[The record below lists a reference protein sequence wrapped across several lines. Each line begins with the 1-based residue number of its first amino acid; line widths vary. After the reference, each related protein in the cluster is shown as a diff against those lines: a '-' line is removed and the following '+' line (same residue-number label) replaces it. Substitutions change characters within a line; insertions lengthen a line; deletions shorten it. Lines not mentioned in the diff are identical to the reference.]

1 MNTEN
6 KPQKK
11 VSSQPQETSI
21 EDLLKRNIFWTMGV
35 MLVAGFLAGF
45 GAYRAI
51 LETTGQVTLLK
62 ETKEKI
68 ETENKF
74 LKERVASLE
83 KELFYYKQAPE
94 ASIIKPENGDR
105 VAQEIVVEGKISGN
119 LQGKSLWLFLRP
131 YQSQDWYPQ
140 GEIIISHDRTWE
152 QSAYIPDRGKF
163 ELVVIQAGENDRA
176 IFDRYLKTATS
187 ANRYPPLRLS
197 SSLIKLERIVVNR

>member
-11 VSSQPQETSI
+11 VSSQPQGASI
-21 EDLLKRNIFWTMGV
+21 EDLLKSNIFWAMGV
-35 MLVAGFLAGF
+35 MLVVGFVAGF

-51 LETTGQVTLLK
+51 LETTDQVTLLK

-74 LKERVASLE
+74 LKERVAILE

-94 ASIIKPENGDR
+94 TSIIKPKNGER

-119 LQGKSLWLFLRP
+119 LQGTSLWLFLRP

-176 IFDRYLKTATS
+176 IFDRYLKTAMS

>member
-6 KPQKK
+6 RSQEKA
-11 VSSQPQETSI
+11 SSQPQGTSI
-21 EDLLKRNIFWTMGV
+21 EDLLKKNIIWSMGG
-35 MLVAGFLAGF
+35 MLVLGFVTGF

-62 ETKEKI
+62 ERKEQL
-68 ETENKF
+68 ETENKL
-74 LKERVASLE
+74 LKGRVEVLE
-83 KELFYYKQAPE
+83 KELFAYRKASE
-94 ASIIKPENGDR
+94 AFITKPKNGDR

-152 QSAYIPDRGKF
+152 QSAYIPDRGRF
-163 ELVVIQAGENDRA
+163 ELVVILAGESDRA
-176 IFDRYLKTATS
+176 IFDRYLKTAMS
-187 ANRYPPLRLS
+187 AERYPPLRLS
-197 SSLIKLERIVVNR
+197 SSIIKLERIVVNR